1 MKIVEVGRWLSG
13 QSGSLGDT
21 VGSDGDLVGT
31 ARVLTSV

>member
-31 ARVLTSV
+31 VRVLTSV